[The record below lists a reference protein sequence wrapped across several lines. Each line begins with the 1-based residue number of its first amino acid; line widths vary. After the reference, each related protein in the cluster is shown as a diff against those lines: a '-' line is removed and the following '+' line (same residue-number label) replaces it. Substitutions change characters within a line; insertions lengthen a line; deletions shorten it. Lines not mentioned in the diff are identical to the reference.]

1 MMLLCLAV
9 PCLGQ
14 PLEGNVER
22 LRSLADSLAVMLCR
36 ELQGWSQVQLS
47 VEPHPARW
55 LLEHALVQGLAACG
69 CQLSSSTA
77 DTLPRLTIAIAD
89 VGIRY
94 ERLSA
99 DRVQRTVRWHVLA
112 TLRLPDGSLRA
123 LAPWRVAAEDTLPQ
137 AAIPQV
143 EQPYSFA
150 SALLPESRSLWQ
162 ELVEPALAIGT
173 GAVILLLLFTL
184 RSR

>member
-1 MMLLCLAV
+1 MMLVCLV
-9 PCLGQ
+9 IPCLGQ

-22 LRSLADSLAVMLCR
+22 LRSLADSLAVVLCR
-36 ELQGWSQVQLS
+36 ELHDWPQVQLS
-47 VEPHPARW
+47 VEPHPAQW
-55 LLEHALVQGLAACG
+55 ILEHALLQGLAACG
-69 CQLSSSTA
+69 CQLSSVA
-77 DTLPRLTIAIAD
+77 VDTLPRLTIAIAD
-89 VGIRY
+89 VGVRY

-112 TLRLPDGSLRA
+112 TLRLPKGHLRA
-123 LAPWRVAAEDTLPQ
+123 LAPWRVAAEDTLAQ

-150 SALLPESRSLWQ
+150 SAPLPESRSLWR
-162 ELVEPALAIGT
+162 ELVEPVLAIGT